1 MEFSEF
7 RHINLFHTAE
17 YAMFVMND
25 RTTCVLNYRN

>member
-1 MEFSEF
+1 MGFSES

-25 RTTCVLNYRN
+25 RTACVQNYRN

>member
-1 MEFSEF
+1 MGFSES

-25 RTTCVLNYRN
+25 GTACVLNYRN

>member
-1 MEFSEF
+1 MGFSES

-25 RTTCVLNYRN
+25 RTACVLNYRN